1 MERFFENLFKSKL
14 SKTKHAYTEFL
25 RDISVSTL
33 IQEKKNVCNEEVSE
47 QEVILAMKSFSNNKS
62 PGNDGLTKDFD
73 ETFWEEL
80 KQPFINSLNQ
90 GKLSTRLVTSQRQA
104 VKKLLEKK
112 DKDKRLISNWRPI
125 LLLNVDYKIFSK
137 SFASRL
143 KKLLPNLASS
153 QKTTYLAQTCINELG
168 RLISYLLSVTKK
180 IKVKGDLVTIDIEKA
195 FD

>member
-1 MERFFENLFKSKL
+1 
-14 SKTKHAYTEFL
+14 
-25 RDISVSTL
+25 
-33 IQEKKNVCNEEVSE
+33 
-47 QEVILAMKSFSNNKS
+47 MKSVSNNKS
-62 PGNDGLTKDFD
+62 PGNDGLTKDFH

-90 GKLSTRLVTSQRQA
+90 GKLSKRLVKSQRQA

-112 DKDKRLISNWRPI
+112 DKDKRLISNWRPTS
-125 LLLNVDYKIFSK
+125 LLNVDCEIFSK

-143 KKLLPNLASS
+143 KKLLPHLASS
-153 QKTTYLAQTCINELG
+153 QKTTYLAQTCINESG

-180 IKVKGDLVTIDIEKA
+180 INVKGDLRTIDIEKA